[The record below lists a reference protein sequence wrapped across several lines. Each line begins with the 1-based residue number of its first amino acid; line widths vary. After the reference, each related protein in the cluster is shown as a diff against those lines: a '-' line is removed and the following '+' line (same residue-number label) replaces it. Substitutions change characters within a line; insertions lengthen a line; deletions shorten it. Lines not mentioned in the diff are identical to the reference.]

1 MKIDECWKIEN
12 VKIEN
17 VTREK
22 EDSWSRESGLELSV
36 KASMSCRVVVSGVVV
51 IRVVFLESDGLMN
64 SDNPFDS
71 IGV

>member
-1 MKIDECWKIEN
+1 MKIDECW
-12 VKIEN
+12 KIEN

-36 KASMSCRVVVSGVVV
+36 KASMSRRVVVPGVVV
-51 IRVVFLESDGLMN
+51 IRVVSLESDGLMN